1 MARYSFERLSAQD
14 YQFFAYER
22 DNTPMHASSTLVFKA
37 GSLALPGG
45 GIDFDRIKQ
54 GFAKVLHLIPPC
66 RQKIDWTPFEG
77 FPVWVDDERF
87 NLDYHIRHSS
97 LPHPGSDEQL
107 KRLSGRIMAQPLD
120 PSRPLWELWI
130 VEGLEAGRFAIISKT
145 HHSMIDGSSGADLV
159 QAILSTDPEHEPEE
173 ARPFTPRPRPSRREL
188 LLDALRYR
196 FSQPLRILDGIQA
209 LRRESEDL
217 RTEAKVRWQALV
229 SFLGASAQRAQ
240 QTPINGELG
249 PHRIFD
255 WLTMPL
261 ADLKALHR
269 ALDCTVND
277 VVLTILTGAIREFF
291 LQRHVR
297 PEKIRFRASA
307 PVSVRSDEDRVELG
321 EQVTGWVAELPIGLE
336 DPLRQLARIR
346 RATGELAEAE
356 EALGVEMM
364 AALKQLTPGILSVAM
379 RATSGPHNTLITNV
393 PGPQFPLYLLG
404 AELERIYIQA
414 PLLPNQGLATAI
426 MSYNGSVCWGFVS
439 DPDLL
444 PDLSVFVERVAQSF
458 QRLADVAGVT
468 LSESSQQVLEL
479 LSRSARP
486 SNGRSVGPS
495 VGEGS

>member
-37 GSLALPGG
+37 GSLALRGG

-54 GFAKVLHLIPPC
+54 SFAKVLHRIPPY
-66 RQKIDWTPFEG
+66 RQKIDWTPIEG

-87 NLDYHIRHSS
+87 SLDYHIRHTS

-130 VEGLEAGRFAIISKT
+130 VEGLEGGRFAIISKT
-145 HHSMIDGSSGADLV
+145 HHAMIDGGSGADLL
-159 QAILSTDPEHEPEE
+159 QAILSTDPEEEPAE
-173 ARPFTPRPRPSRREL
+173 ARPYTPRPRPSRREL
-188 LLDALRYR
+188 LLDVFRYR
-196 FSQPLRILDGIQA
+196 LFTQPLRILDGIQA
-209 LRRESEDL
+209 LRRESEAV
-217 RTEAKVRWQALV
+217 RTEAKVRWQALA
-229 SFLGASAQRAQ
+229 SFLGASAHRAQ

-255 WLTMPL
+255 WLTTPL
-261 ADLKALHR
+261 SDLKALRR
-269 ALDCTVND
+269 ALDCSVNE
-277 VVLTILTGAIREFF
+277 VVLTVLTGAIREFF

-307 PVSVRSDEDRVELG
+307 PVSVRSDEDAVELD
-321 EQVTGWVAELPIGLE
+321 EQVTGWVVELPIGLE
-336 DPLRQLARIR
+336 DPMRQLARIR
-346 RATGELAEAE
+346 RATGELKEARD
-356 EALGVEMM
+356 ALGVEMM
-364 AALKQLTPGILSVAM
+364 AALTELTPGILSLAM
-379 RATSGPHNTLITNV
+379 RARSGPHNTLITNV

-414 PLLPNQGLATAI
+414 PLLPNQGIATAL
-426 MSYNGSVCWGFVS
+426 MSYNGNVCWGFVA

-444 PDLSVFVERVAQSF
+444 PDLPVFVDLVGQSLR
-458 QRLADVAGVT
+458 RLAEAADVT
-468 LSESSQQVLEL
+468 LSASSQQVLKL
-479 LSRSARP
+479 LSRQAAERA
-486 SNGRSVGPS
+486 
-495 VGEGS
+495 